1 MEANRNIE
9 LRTTLCLVVLL
20 ILVGCAGKNAVTH
33 SDAWAAQ
40 ESMPQAVAKP
50 AEAKDILMRMATFL
64 ANTQQFSVNVQ
75 DSYDVVQE
83 SGQKIKFGDTRKLSV
98 SRPEG
103 LRLEVEQS
111 DGDSNLVLY
120 DGKEI
125 TVFNASK
132 NVYAQVSK
140 SGGLD
145 EAVAYFVKNLKMR
158 LPLAMLLVRQLPIEL
173 ERRTQ
178 SLDYVEKTEI
188 HGQPA
193 HHLAG
198 RTESV
203 DYQVWIAAGEQ
214 PWPLRVV
221 LTYKNAEGQPQ
232 FEAQLSDW
240 NAAPENKP
248 SLFTFTPPEGAQKIS
263 FLAQV
268 PQASA
273 QRDKASAQT
282 GEQP

>member
-1 MEANRNIE
+1 MKKERFPGLLA
-9 LRTTLCLVVLL
+9 TLCVA
-20 ILVGCAGKNAVTH
+20 IMAVTVSCAEH
-33 SDAWAAQ
+33 RAATKT
-40 ESMPQAVAKP
+40 EPFGANGSTPQTIVEPANAK
-50 AEAKDILMRMATFL
+50 KILMRMATFL
-64 ANTQQFSVNVQ
+64 ANTQQFTVNIQ
-75 DSYDVVQE
+75 DSYDVFQE
-83 SGQKIKFGDTRKLSV
+83 SGQKIKFSDTRKLNI
-98 SRPEG
+98 SRPDG

-111 DGDSNLVLY
+111 DGDKNLVLY

-145 EAVAYFVKNLKMR
+145 EAIAYFVKNLKMR
-158 LPLAMLLVRQLPIEL
+158 LPLAMLLVKQLPMEL

-178 SLDYVEKTEI
+178 SLDYVEQITI
-188 HGQPA
+188 NGHPA

-198 RTESV
+198 RTDSV
-203 DYQVWIAAGEQ
+203 DYQVWIAEGEQ

-232 FEAQLSDW
+232 FEAQLTDW
-240 NAAPENKP
+240 NAAPENEP
-248 SLFTFTPPEGAQKIS
+248 SLFTFTAPEGARKIS

-268 PQASA
+268 PQVSS
-273 QRDKASAQT
+273 QRDKIAAQT
-282 GEQP
+282 GEQQ